1 MKRFITL
8 ILFLV
13 IFLGTESVL
22 SQARIS
28 FEVSYRTDTKPNTYG
43 NKDIREFHAFQKD
56 VSDFDKAVY
65 REKIRKAQRVKNDI
79 LRRMK
84 KEISD
89 TQEKIRFLK
98 YENKQFY
105 NQGLRKKGEH
115 TNKYSK
121 RNSGSSLYRSGNLE
135 QLNDQ
140 LRIQKRIY
148 FKLVNMDLNRGR
160 YFFEQARRHQ
170 RLMEDFEETLR
181 FDIDNSFKDY
191 RTRNRRGK

>member
-8 ILFLV
+8 IRFFV
-13 IFLGTESVL
+13 ILLGSESVL

-28 FEVSYRTDTKPNTYG
+28 FEVSYRTDTKPDKYR
-43 NKDIREFHAFQKD
+43 NKDIREYHAFQKD

-89 TQEKIRFLK
+89 TQEKIRFVK
-98 YENKQFY
+98 YENKQFH
-105 NQGLRKKGEH
+105 NQGLRKKGGSI
-115 TNKYSK
+115 NKYSK
-121 RNSGSSLYRSGNLE
+121 RNSGNGLYKSRNLDL
-135 QLNDQ
+135 LNDQ
-140 LRIQKRIY
+140 LRIQRRIY
-148 FKLVNMDLNRGR
+148 FKLVNMDLSRGR
-160 YFFEQARRHQ
+160 YFFEQARSHQ

-191 RTRNRRGK
+191 RTRNRRGR